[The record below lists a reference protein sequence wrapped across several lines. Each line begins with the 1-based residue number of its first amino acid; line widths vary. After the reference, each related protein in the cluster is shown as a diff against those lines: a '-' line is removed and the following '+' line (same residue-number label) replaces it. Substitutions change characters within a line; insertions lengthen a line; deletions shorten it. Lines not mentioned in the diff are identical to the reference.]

1 MSNEIFDRF
10 TKNAQT
16 VLTEAQ
22 KIADQDKQ
30 PISTEHVLLGIIQI
44 PGTLSHDIL
53 REYSVTYDQIKL
65 VLSLRSQV
73 QREKK
78 SLTMTSDARACLK
91 MAFKIAADFKHF
103 NVDTEHILIALLSDH
118 DFGSYKMIERVGI
131 DPEQIKDQLV
141 NIFSD
146 LAQMDAMIKRQGT
159 PPTPYDIPNEAP
171 IINEQQFREDVQG
184 GISPQPQPYSPTKT
198 KSTRILEYF
207 ATNLIDRCKEG
218 KIDPVIGRE
227 KEINRAI
234 QILLRKSKNNPVFI
248 GEPGVGKTAIVEG
261 LVQKIC
267 HHLAP
272 PRLQQKKIYQL
283 DLGLLVA
290 GTMYRGQF
298 EDRLKKVLSEIKN
311 DPDIIVF
318 IDELHS
324 IVGTGSA
331 EGSMDAANLLK
342 PSLARGEIRLIGAT
356 TYDEYRKHIEKDSAL
371 ERRLQPIRVEEP
383 SIDETVSILDG
394 IKSVYEKH
402 HGLKIDKSAIE
413 AAANMSEKYIT
424 DRFLPDKA
432 IDLIDE
438 AAAAKI
444 LFTSSQKTRNNL
456 GNLREKIEN
465 VILKKERLFA
475 EEKFEDAARCSDEEL
490 RLRKLENITNKEG
503 DSKVK
508 ISIDEKDIA
517 QLVEQI
523 TGIPVGELS
532 SGEANKF
539 LEIETELARHIVS
552 QREAICEIAKSLRRN
567 RSGLSSQ
574 SKPIGSF
581 IFMGPSGVGKTE
593 VARSLARHIYG
604 SEEALIKIDM
614 SEFMERHNLA
624 RLTGAPPGYVGYDEA
639 GKLTEAVRRKPYSI
653 VLFDEIEKAH
663 PDIFNVLLQILDE
676 GKLTD
681 AKGRQVDFKNT
692 IIILTSNI
700 GIEQYRKL
708 TKIGFDL
715 DEKNTNLEGLK
726 DIMNKKLFDVFRA
739 ELINRLDK
747 IIIFNSL
754 TKTDLKEIAK
764 LLLLELGERLKKK
777 NLKISFNDKVIDRLV
792 SQSYDEAFGARPL
805 KRAIEEEIEGLL
817 SDGILSGKF
826 KNKSKIILDYKNG
839 RFKTR

>member
-22 KIADQDKQ
+22 KIADRDKQ
-30 PISTEHVLLGIIQI
+30 PISTEHVLLSIIQI

-65 VLSLRSQV
+65 VLSLRIQSP
-73 QREKK
+73 REKK
-78 SLTMTSDARACLK
+78 FFAMTNDARACLK
-91 MAFKIAADFKHF
+91 MAFKVAADFKHF
-103 NVDTEHILIALLSDH
+103 NVDTEHILIALLSNH

-131 DPEQIKDQLV
+131 DPEQIKDQLI

-146 LAQMDAMIKRQGT
+146 LAQMDAMIGRQGT
-159 PPTPYDIPNEAP
+159 PPTPFDIPNEAP
-171 IINEQQFREDVQG
+171 IINEQQFREDVREGAPGQA
-184 GISPQPQPYSPTKT
+184 QPFSQTKT
-198 KSTRILEYF
+198 KSNKILEYF
-207 ATNLIDRCKEG
+207 ATNLIDRCKAG

-261 LVQKIC
+261 LAQKIC

-272 PRLQQKKIYQL
+272 LRLQKKKIYQL

-383 SIDETVSILDG
+383 TVDETIQILEG
-394 IKSVYEKH
+394 VKSVYEKH
-402 HGLKIDKSAIE
+402 HGLKIEKSAIE

-444 LFTSSQKTRNNL
+444 LFSSSKSEDNACD
-456 GNLREKIEN
+456 LRKRIEDL
-465 VILKKERLFA
+465 IEKKERLFV
-475 EEKFEDAARCSDEEL
+475 EEKFEEAARCSEEEL
-490 RLRKLENITNKEG
+490 KLRKLENTQNKEG
-503 DSKVK
+503 DNKSKTT
-508 ISIDEKDIA
+508 IDEKDIA
-517 QLVEQI
+517 HLVEQI
-523 TGIPVGELS
+523 TGVPVGELS
-532 SGEANKF
+532 SGEAGKF
-539 LEIETELARHIVS
+539 LKIETELSRHIVS
-552 QREAICEIAKSLRRN
+552 QKEAIGEIAKSLRRN

-574 SKPIGSF
+574 NKPIGSF
-581 IFMGPSGVGKTE
+581 VFMGPSGVGKTE

-604 SEEALIKIDM
+604 SEQSLIKIDM

-624 RLTGAPPGYVGYDEA
+624 RLTGAPPGYVGYDDA
-639 GKLTEAVRRKPYSI
+639 GKLTEAVRKKPYSI

-715 DEKNTNLEGLK
+715 DEQNTNLEGLK
-726 DIMNKKLFDVFRA
+726 EIMSKKLFDVFRA

-754 TKTDLKEIAK
+754 TKDDLKEIAK
-764 LLLLELGERLKKK
+764 LLLQDLSNRLKEK
-777 NLKISFNDKVIDRLV
+777 NIKITFNDKAIDALV
-792 SQSYDEAFGARPL
+792 KSSYNPAFGARPL
-805 KRAIEEEIEGLL
+805 KRSIEEEIEGLL

-839 RFKTR
+839 RFRTR